1 MNRNFLRMSV
11 VAVMAGVLTLVVA
24 PRDAEAVSLNL
35 INNWK
40 MADMV
45 GFGNGLGGG
54 SDAGGGTNA
63 QGPAWSK
70 GTFPTPGINIHFGV
84 GFGKGDQ
91 VVPYLGLGMQR
102 RSFSY
107 DWDPNS
113 DDGDAEPDDDI
124 GAALQF
130 GLEIGAKFFLIERA
144 KGKAPP
150 FVDLAFYKYFGSIT
164 ADNDYDGLPGNAGD
178 GEADNDDA
186 GDYIFWDQ
194 QLLSP
199 TGFRLAFGA
208 EYYFNDNFSLGGQFL
223 GIDFAFAR
231 SSVPTNMDLIDMRT
245 QFNLYTMLT
254 MTYRFSFSVR
264 ASVQFESEYDYE
276 D

>member
-1 MNRNFLRMSV
+1 
-11 VAVMAGVLTLVVA
+11 
-24 PRDAEAVSLNL
+24 
-35 INNWK
+35 
-40 MADMV
+40 MV
-45 GFGNGLGGG
+45 GYGNGLGGSHDYG
-54 SDAGGGTNA
+54 ATLA

-70 GTFPTPGINIHFGV
+70 GAFPTPGINIHFGV

-91 VVPYLGLGMQR
+91 IVPYLGLAMQR

-107 DWDPNS
+107 DWDPNN
-113 DDGDAEPDDDI
+113 DDGDVEVDDDI

-164 ADNDYDGLPGNAGD
+164 TDNDYDGLPGNAGD
-178 GEADNDDA
+178 GEAEVQDDA
-186 GDYIFWDQ
+186 PDYIFWDQ
-194 QLLSP
+194 QMLSP

-231 SSVPTNMDLIDMRT
+231 VTVPTNMDLIDMRT